1 MAKQLNVDLRFN
13 ADTSAAKAQ
22 LQSLQ
27 TSINQLTTSMATQ
40 GTQFGITS
48 KIQEAQQA
56 AVQLKTAL
64 SQSMNIETGKFDLS
78 KVNSSLKSMNTDLS
92 KLKTQLVNLGPS
104 GQQTFMTLAQSIL
117 TAEIPTKRISASL
130 AALGTT

>member
-40 GTQFGITS
+40 GTQLGITP

-64 SQSMNIETGKFDLS
+64 SQSMNVETGKFDLS
-78 KVNSSLKSMNTDLS
+78 KFNSSLKSMNTDLS
-92 KLKTQLVNLGPS
+92 KLKTE
-104 GQQTFMTLAQSIL
+104 LAQIEDFLCIYKSHL
-117 TAEIPTKRISASL
+117 HLYSPSV
-130 AALGTT
+130 